1 MKDVDPA
8 EVAAEM
14 LKAALPGFE
23 SRINPD
29 RDSLVIHGALPVAYE
44 VNREVIYYP
53 VYRRDVYRENPFA
66 RAVRD
71 ATEPDAEREIREAAE
86 RARQTEALKVEL
98 ADLVAH
104 IAENVQRFAIEAVG
118 LEAVIAAREEK
129 ARDLGRREGFREGRE
144 MGAREGRAEG
154 IREVARVLMTGTDL
168 GDAID
173 SIREELDR

>member
-8 EVAAEM
+8 EVAADM

-23 SRINPD
+23 SRINAA
-29 RDSLVIHGALPVAYE
+29 RDSLVIHGALPIAYE
-44 VNREVIYYP
+44 VDSQAVYYP
-53 VYRRDVYRENPFA
+53 VMRPAYIENPFA
-66 RAVRD
+66 RAMRD
-71 ATEPDAEREIREAAE
+71 ATEDDRAREARETIE
-86 RARQTEALKVEL
+86 RARQTEALKREL
-98 ADLVAH
+98 APLVEH
-104 IAENVQRFAIEAVG
+104 IVESVQRFAIEAVG
-118 LEAVIAAREEK
+118 LEAAIAAREEK

-173 SIREELDR
+173 AIREELDR